1 DERVTF
7 ETIGWDSV
15 NPATGP
21 LYVEEAA
28 VGDTLKVEIKSIE
41 IGDKG
46 VMSVIP
52 GAGAFGSTF
61 EEEQSKIIPLKDG
74 EAIFNDKLRIPF
86 NKMIGVI
93 GTAPEEGEVS
103 TGTPGD
109 HGGNLDCKKIAEGST
124 LYLPV
129 NVEGALLSI
138 GDAHAAMGDGE
149 LVVCGLEV
157 PARTTVKVTVIKG
170 QKYPLPFL
178 VDSDHVMT
186 LASEDTLDAA
196 SERAALN
203 MQQFMVEHLGMNHVD
218 A

>member
-1 DERVTF
+1 
-7 ETIGWDSV
+7 
-15 NPATGP
+15 
-21 LYVEEAA
+21 
-28 VGDTLKVEIKSIE
+28 
-41 IGDKG
+41 
-46 VMSVIP
+46 
-52 GAGAFGSTF
+52 
-61 EEEQSKIIPLKDG
+61 
-74 EAIFNDKLRIPF
+74 
-86 NKMIGVI
+86 
-93 GTAPEEGEVS
+93 
-103 TGTPGD
+103 
-109 HGGNLDCKKIAEGST
+109 

-218 A
+218 AGLYLSIGADLKVCQVVNPKKTARVELPKSVLDSYQVTIE